1 MCDERER
8 LLDYLYDACDAD
20 ERHAVERH
28 LHVCSDCRVEVSEL
42 RAVRLDLLAWEVPE
56 HGSVWQ
62 PFAPARLKP
71 WYREVPAWALAAAA
85 SLTFLL
91 GLGGGL
97 VSRSLAPAPPSTVA
111 SVPPAA
117 VVTPQ
122 LTVSPNNA
130 AMAAMERRIL
140 DTVQARMDQQLKPI
154 AAHVQAVSARSS
166 DRDELLQEMRR
177 MVATSEQRQRQALN
191 ASMLNWLQ
199 DSQQTFVTNREFNAF
214 RREELGPSVRSALV
228 AYQARKQQ

>member
-20 ERHAVERH
+20 ERQAVERH
-28 LHVCSDCRVEVSEL
+28 LQVCSDCRVEVSEL

-71 WYREVPAWALAAAA
+71 WYREVPVWALAAAA

-97 VSRSLAPAPPSTVA
+97 VSQSLVPAPRTAA
-111 SVPPAA
+111 SAPPAA
-117 VVTPQ
+117 VLTPQ
-122 LTVSPNNA
+122 LTVSPTNA

-140 DTVQARMDQQLKPI
+140 DTVQARVDQQLKPI
-154 AAHVQAVSARSS
+154 AAHVQAISARS
-166 DRDELLQEMRR
+166 DRDTLLQEMRR

-228 AYQARKQQ
+228 AYQRKQQ

>member
-28 LHVCSDCRVEVSEL
+28 LQVCSDCRVEVSEL

-56 HGSVWQ
+56 HGSVWR

-71 WYREVPAWALAAAA
+71 WYREVPVWALAAAA

-97 VSRSLAPAPPSTVA
+97 VSQSLVPATRTVA
-111 SVPPAA
+111 ASAPPAA
-117 VVTPQ
+117 VLTPQ

-140 DTVQARMDQQLKPI
+140 DTVQARVDQQLKPI
-154 AAHVQAVSARSS
+154 AAHVQAIGARS
-166 DRDELLQEMRR
+166 DRDVLLQEMRR

-191 ASMLNWLQ
+191 ASILNWLQ

-228 AYQARKQQ
+228 AYQRKQQ